1 MWVLFMVKEEE
12 SVLEKTLTKDS
23 LGVCCRRQASQ
34 NVINNRV

>member
-23 LGVCCRRQASQ
+23 LGVCRQASQ

>member
-12 SVLEKTLTKDS
+12 SVLEKALTKDS
-23 LGVCCRRQASQ
+23 LGVCRRQASQ